1 MAIYQR
7 DREFH
12 RLFSEIEVDII
23 PIKFVRDI
31 TCYLLDGTT
40 ITLNENDLKK
50 RYSDDGNLE
59 TVIKELE
66 FYDELADLQ
75 IRINYDR
82 VEKDV
87 SVEVKNILSK
97 LTK

>member
-31 TCYLLDGTT
+31 TCYLIDGTT
-40 ITLNENDLKK
+40 ITLNESDLKK
-50 RYSDDGNLE
+50 RYNDDGNLE

-66 FYDELADLQ
+66 FYDDLTDLQ

-87 SVEVKNILSK
+87 GAEVKNILSK

>member
-40 ITLNENDLKK
+40 ITLNESDLKK
-50 RYSDDGNLE
+50 RYPDDGNLE